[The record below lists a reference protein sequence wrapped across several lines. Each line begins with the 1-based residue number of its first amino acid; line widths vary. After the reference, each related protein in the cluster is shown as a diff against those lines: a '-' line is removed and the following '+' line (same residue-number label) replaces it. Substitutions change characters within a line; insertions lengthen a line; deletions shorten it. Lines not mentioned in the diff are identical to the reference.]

1 MAKDQFEQL
10 VEFARGLGLA
20 KNEEDLQETVIQ
32 ALHCAGFIGV
42 EKHLK
47 GWADDMGDD
56 PYYYSDGCQS
66 QHIS

>member
-20 KNEEDLQETVIQ
+20 KKEADLQETV
-32 ALHCAGFIGV
+32 IGV

-56 PYYYSDGCQS
+56 PDYYYSDGCQS